1 MGTPKALLQFGGQPL
16 IAHNVSVLSRVF
28 DEIVVVAA
36 PEQELPAM
44 PVTVVR
50 DDIPYQGP
58 AGGIYYGL
66 AAARADVCFVVSCDS
81 VFLNADLIAHLVSRI
96 PDWDVVVPYWEGHLQ
111 PLHAVYR
118 RTVAP
123 LLSAQLASRELRLID
138 LFQKVRTRKIER
150 EEIVRFDPE
159 GASFLNVNTPE
170 DYEAARRKW
179 DASRVA
185 GKR

>member
-1 MGTPKALLQFGGQPL
+1 MGTPKALLQFGGRPL
-16 IAHNVSVLSRVF
+16 IAHNVGVLSRVF

-81 VFLNADLIAHLVSRI
+81 VFLNATSIAHLVSRI
-96 PDWDVVVPYWEGHLQ
+96 PDWDVVVPYWEGHLN
-111 PLHAVYR
+111 LYMRCIAR
-118 RTVAP
+118 
-123 LLSAQLASRELRLID
+123 ASRRFFRLSS
-138 LFQKVRTRKIER
+138 RT
-150 EEIVRFDPE
+150 
-159 GASFLNVNTPE
+159 ASC
-170 DYEAARRKW
+170 
-179 DASRVA
+179 
-185 GKR
+185 G